1 MQRFNRTRSTG
12 FALMF
17 VLLLGFAWGYRQ
29 SLMSQLTTHIRGKWT
44 VAERLDQ
51 FGAAAAHRLQPYFQ
65 QAGLSFP
72 PPKIALLAFKD
83 SKQLH
88 LYASNREGAWRWVRT
103 YPIQAASG
111 LLGPK
116 LREGDQQVPE
126 GIYQIE
132 LLNPNSLFHVSLR
145 LNYPNAFDKQMAALE
160 GRTQLGGDIMLH
172 GKAKSIGCLAMG
184 DTVAEELFALAAW
197 VGKDNMQVIIA
208 PTDFRQANA
217 ALPDNVPNWTNELY
231 TQLKM
236 QLAVYA
242 IK

>member
-1 MQRFNRTRSTG
+1 
-12 FALMF
+12 
-17 VLLLGFAWGYRQ
+17 
-29 SLMSQLTTHIRGKWT
+29 
-44 VAERLDQ
+44 
-51 FGAAAAHRLQPYFQ
+51 
-65 QAGLSFP
+65 
-72 PPKIALLAFKD
+72 
-83 SKQLH
+83 
-88 LYASNREGAWRWVRT
+88 
-103 YPIQAASG
+103 
-111 LLGPK
+111 
-116 LREGDQQVPE
+116 
-126 GIYQIE
+126 
-132 LLNPNSLFHVSLR
+132 
-145 LNYPNAFDKQMAALE
+145 MAALE

-217 ALPDNVPNWTNELY
+217 QLPEKNVPNWTNELY

>member
-1 MQRFNRTRSTG
+1 M
-12 FALMF
+12 
-17 VLLLGFAWGYRQ
+17 
-29 SLMSQLTTHIRGKWT
+29 
-44 VAERLDQ
+44 
-51 FGAAAAHRLQPYFQ
+51 
-65 QAGLSFP
+65 
-72 PPKIALLAFKD
+72 
-83 SKQLH
+83 
-88 LYASNREGAWRWVRT
+88 AS
-103 YPIQAASG
+103 
-111 LLGPK
+111 
-116 LREGDQQVPE
+116 
-126 GIYQIE
+126 
-132 LLNPNSLFHVSLR
+132 
-145 LNYPNAFDKQMAALE
+145 LE

-217 ALPDNVPNWTNELY
+217 QLPENVPNWTNELY